1 MCEAVGA
8 PIDVYIEA
16 TTKYWDWSI
25 QDAIFLDMIKKRDYS
40 LVDATLEI
48 HAAAY
53 SHVLPLSEKLGINT
67 ELPKVI
73 SDNFESALNQG
84 YKDSE
89 LSALFEVL
97 SKRG

>member
-1 MCEAVGA
+1 MMGRVLGIVHRAISA
-8 PIDVYIEA
+8 HL
-16 TTKYWDWSI
+16 I
-25 QDAIFLDMIKKRDYS
+25 QKAGLLTSRC
-40 LVDATLEI
+40 VDATLEI

-73 SDNFESALNQG
+73 SDSFESALNQG